1 MFHIFHS
8 TALQTLLDSCESASE
23 QRAWKQSQELGR
35 HAESQGAL
43 ALLTA

>member
-8 TALQTLLDSCESASE
+8 TALQTLLVSCESASE